1 MQCSDFHEIAD
12 SYLGDEL
19 LIETNHE
26 VIAHL
31 EACPACRR
39 ELAAR
44 RELRV
49 RLRSAFTNSAALQPT
64 SEFTNRL
71 RAQLRSDSLG
81 EKTTVKWGQ
90 WMAIAASVLLILMVG
105 LLATRQTT
113 HNTSIELVDSGRG
126 NQDEA
131 TPIESP
137 SPPPNASSDV
147 VTLFMAEAAELAAGD
162 HRDCAVD
169 YKLAEEPIPLEE
181 AGRRYDR
188 AYINLASAVMSQQN
202 QLAGGVHFV
211 EAHSCVFNGKRFGHI
226 ILKEGNHLV
235 SVLVTDLDNAPAEI
249 AAQTSPGAR
258 HAIVNSLVEG
268 YQVSYLATAKHVIF
282 IVSDLEAARN
292 SHIAS
297 ILAPSVYEHVKRTER
312 LT

>member
-1 MQCSDFHEIAD
+1 MQCSDFHKIAD

-31 EACPACRR
+31 EACAACRR

-49 RLRSAFTNSAALQPT
+49 QLRAAFANSAALQP
-64 SEFTNRL
+64 SPAFTNRL
-71 RAQLRSDSLG
+71 HAQLRAKALH
-81 EKTTVKWGQ
+81 ETTTVTWEQ
-90 WMAIAASVLLILMVG
+90 WMAIAASVLLFVTIG
-105 LLATRQTT
+105 LLAMRMPTRNPATEFADKG
-113 HNTSIELVDSGRG
+113 HG
-126 NQDEA
+126 NQNKTAEV
-131 TPIESP
+131 TLP
-137 SPPPNASSDV
+137 SPPSSTMREAV
-147 VTLFMAEAAELAAGD
+147 RLFMVEASELAAGD
-162 HRDCAVD
+162 HRDCAID
-169 YKLAEEPIPLEE
+169 YKLTEEPIPLEE

-202 QLAGGVHFV
+202 QLAGGVRFV

-249 AAQTSPGAR
+249 AAQSSPEAR
-258 HAIVNSLVEG
+258 QAIVNSSVEG
-268 YQVSYLATAKHVIF
+268 YQVSYLATAKHSIF
-282 IVSDLEAARN
+282 IISDLEAARN
-292 SHIAS
+292 SQIAR